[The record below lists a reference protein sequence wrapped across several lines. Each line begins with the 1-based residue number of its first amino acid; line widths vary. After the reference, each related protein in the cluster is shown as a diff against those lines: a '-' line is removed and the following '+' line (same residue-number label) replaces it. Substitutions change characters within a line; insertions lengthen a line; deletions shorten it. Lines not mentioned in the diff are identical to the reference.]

1 MDLGFS
7 KSEKLFVESAREF
20 LAKEAQQVF
29 REAELSRE
37 GYSKNLWRQMADLGW
52 MGILFPEKYGGVDGN
67 FLELTFLL
75 EEMGKVLVPGPFIA
89 TMISGYC
96 LLQYGTEM
104 QKEDILPKLTSGKLV
119 VLPCFIRPDPALR
132 AAKVQEH
139 VALKEEGYRLS
150 GTRLF
155 VPYAP
160 SADWFFYDAQIS
172 EGQTAFL
179 VGATTAGINCNPLET
194 LASDRQC
201 EVVLDGVSVS
211 PLNVV
216 GEKGKS
222 AEIKQKIEQWGALCE
237 SAYILGLLEKVLEM
251 AVNHAKIRVQFGRP
265 IGSFQAIQ
273 HQCADMITEIDK
285 LKFLTYQAAW
295 KLSVDMPADKEIHMA
310 KAKASDASRRVTLLG
325 IKIHGGVGITQ
336 DYDLQF
342 YFRRAKAAE
351 TAFGDG
357 DAHREF
363 VAQSLD
369 L

>member
-7 KSEKLFVESAREF
+7 KSEKLFIESARGF

-29 REAELSRE
+29 REAELSPE

-67 FLELTFLL
+67 FLELIFLL
-75 EEMGKVLVPGPFIA
+75 EEMGKALVPGPFIA
-89 TMISGYC
+89 TMISGFS
-96 LLQYGTEM
+96 LLQHGTQM

-119 VLPCFIRPDPALR
+119 VLPCFITPDPALR
-132 AAKVQEH
+132 AANAQEH
-139 VALKEEGYRLS
+139 VDLKEDGYRLR

-155 VPYAP
+155 VSYAL
-160 SADWFFYDAQIS
+160 SADWLFYDAQIS
-172 EGQTAFL
+172 EGQTVFV

-201 EVVLDGVSVS
+201 EVVLDGASVS
-211 PLNVV
+211 PSNVV
-216 GEKGKS
+216 GEKGKG
-222 AEIKQKIEQWGALCE
+222 AEIKREIEQWGALCE

-295 KLSVDMPADKEIHMA
+295 KLSVGMPADKEIHMA
-310 KAKASDASRRVTLLG
+310 KAKASDASRKVTLLG

-336 DYDLQF
+336 EYDLQF
-342 YFRRAKAAE
+342 YFRRAKASE
-351 TAFGDG
+351 IAFGDG
-357 DAHREF
+357 DAHRES